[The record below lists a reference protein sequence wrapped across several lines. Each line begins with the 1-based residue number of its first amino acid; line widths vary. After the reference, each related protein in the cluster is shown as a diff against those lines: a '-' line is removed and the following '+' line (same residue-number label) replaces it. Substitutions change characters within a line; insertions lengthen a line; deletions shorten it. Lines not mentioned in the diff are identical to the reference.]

1 VCGIVAHVGSRDCVP
16 ILLEGLAQ
24 LEYRGYDSAGLA
36 VVNRSGGL
44 RVHKAKTRVAEL
56 GSSLPARFKG
66 GPGIGHTRWATHGE
80 PNDINAH
87 PHVVGPVAVVHNGII
102 ENADELR
109 AKLIAE
115 GAEFVSETDSEVL
128 AHLIARAGG
137 YLPGPGGTED
147 GAEYA
152 ADPLDE
158 NGTAAN
164 ARAAKASAADAS
176 AADANAANANAANAN
191 AASASAANASAANG
205 TAGGGSRGNS
215 AQAGGTAGGT
225 GRRGSAR
232 NGDGT
237 DRDPGTGGGL
247 EEAVRQALTSVVGTY
262 GIAVLDARYP
272 DRIVAARNG
281 SPVVLGIGD
290 KEMFV
295 ASDVA
300 ALVRYTRQVVHLD
313 DGEVATVRADGFH
326 TSTLDARTTTH
337 EPSLIEADLHSYSA
351 DGYTH
356 FMRKEIHEQPRT
368 VERALR
374 GRLEERFHTAH
385 LGGLNIDARQAR
397 AIRRVKILG
406 CGSAYYAGQVGAQL
420 IEELARIPADA
431 EAASEFRYRNPVVE
445 ADTLYIAVS
454 QSGETHDTLA
464 AVREL
469 KRKGG
474 RVIGV
479 VNAVGSAIARECE
492 GGVYLHAGPEIS
504 VTSTKTFTATCV
516 VFSLLALHLG
526 RIHDLSPADG
536 ARVIAGLHALPGQV
550 SEVLAQ
556 EERIA
561 DLAKDLTGYHGMFFV
576 GRVRGWP
583 IAREGAQKLKEV
595 SYLHAE
601 AYPASELKHGPLA
614 LVGPDLPTVAVVPDD
629 ELRDK
634 NISTLGEVKARR
646 GRILA
651 VGHGTLDPRLADDM
665 VEVPKNEPE
674 LDPILLSVPLQLL
687 AYHAAVTLGN
697 DVDKPRNLAKS
708 VTVE

>member
-1 VCGIVAHVGSRDCVP
+1 MCGIVAHVGSRDCVP
-16 ILLEGLAQ
+16 ILLEGLAR

-36 VVNRSGGL
+36 VVARSGDL
-44 RVHKAKTRVAEL
+44 RIHKAKGRVADL
-56 GSSLPARFKG
+56 SGSLPPRFKG

-80 PNDINAH
+80 PSDTNAH
-87 PHVVGPVAVVHNGII
+87 PHVAGPVAVVHNGII

-109 AKLIAE
+109 AKLTAE
-115 GAEFVSETDSEVL
+115 GAEFTSETDSEVL
-128 AHLIARAGG
+128 AHLIARSS
-137 YLPGPGGTED
+137 D
-147 GAEYA
+147 H
-152 ADPLDE
+152 
-158 NGTAAN
+158 
-164 ARAAKASAADAS
+164 
-176 AADANAANANAANAN
+176 
-191 AASASAANASAANG
+191 
-205 TAGGGSRGNS
+205 
-215 AQAGGTAGGT
+215 
-225 GRRGSAR
+225 
-232 NGDGT
+232 T
-237 DRDPGTGGGL
+237 DL

-262 GIAVLDARYP
+262 GIAVLDTRHP

-295 ASDVA
+295 ASDLA

-313 DGEVATVRADGFH
+313 DGEVATVRADGFR
-326 TSTLDARTTTH
+326 TATLDARTTTH
-337 EPSLIEADLHSYSA
+337 EPSVIDADLGSYSA

-356 FMRKEIHEQPRT
+356 FMRKDIHEQPRT
-368 VERALR
+368 IERALR
-374 GRLEERFHTAH
+374 GRIEDRFSTAH
-385 LGGLNIDARQAR
+385 LGGLNIDAREAR
-397 AIRRVKILG
+397 AIRRVKLLG

-431 EAASEFRYRNPVVE
+431 EPASEFRYRNPVVE

-454 QSGETHDTLA
+454 QSGETYDTLA

-516 VFSLLALHLG
+516 VFGLLALHLG

-536 ARVIAGLHALPGQV
+536 RRIVEGLRALPGQV
-550 SEVLAQ
+550 SQILIQ

-561 DLAKDLTGYHGMFFV
+561 EIAKDFTGYPGMFFV

-634 NISTLGEVKARR
+634 NISTLGEIKARR
-646 GRILA
+646 GRVLV
-651 VGHGTLDPRLADDM
+651 VGHGTLDARLADDVM
-665 VEVPKNEPE
+665 EVPKNEPE

-687 AYHAAVTLGN
+687 AYHAAVSLGN

>member
-1 VCGIVAHVGSRDCVP
+1 M
-16 ILLEGLAQ
+16 
-24 LEYRGYDSAGLA
+24 
-36 VVNRSGGL
+36 
-44 RVHKAKTRVAEL
+44 
-56 GSSLPARFKG
+56 
-66 GPGIGHTRWATHGE
+66 
-80 PNDINAH
+80 
-87 PHVVGPVAVVHNGII
+87 
-102 ENADELR
+102 
-109 AKLIAE
+109 
-115 GAEFVSETDSEVL
+115 
-128 AHLIARAGG
+128 
-137 YLPGPGGTED
+137 
-147 GAEYA
+147 
-152 ADPLDE
+152 
-158 NGTAAN
+158 
-164 ARAAKASAADAS
+164 
-176 AADANAANANAANAN
+176 
-191 AASASAANASAANG
+191 
-205 TAGGGSRGNS
+205 
-215 AQAGGTAGGT
+215 
-225 GRRGSAR
+225 
-232 NGDGT
+232 
-237 DRDPGTGGGL
+237 
-247 EEAVRQALTSVVGTY
+247 
-262 GIAVLDARYP
+262 
-272 DRIVAARNG
+272 
-281 SPVVLGIGD
+281 LGIGD

-337 EPSLIEADLHSYSA
+337 EPSTIEADLHSYSA

-397 AIRRVKILG
+397 AIQRVKILG

-431 EAASEFRYRNPVVE
+431 EAASEFRYH
-445 ADTLYIAVS
+445 TLYIAVS

-479 VNAVGSAIARECE
+479 VNAVGSGIARECE

-516 VFSLLALHLG
+516 VFSLIALHLG

-536 ARVIAGLHALPGQV
+536 SRVIAGLHALPGQV
-550 SEVLAQ
+550 TQILSE

-561 DLAKDLTGYHGMFFV
+561 ELAEGLTGYHGMFFV

-614 LVGPDLPTVAVVPDD
+614 LVGPGLPTVAIVPGD

-634 NISTLGEVKARR
+634 NISTLGEIKARR
-646 GRILA
+646 GRILV

-687 AYHAAVTLGN
+687 A
-697 DVDKPRNLAKS
+697 KPRNLAKS